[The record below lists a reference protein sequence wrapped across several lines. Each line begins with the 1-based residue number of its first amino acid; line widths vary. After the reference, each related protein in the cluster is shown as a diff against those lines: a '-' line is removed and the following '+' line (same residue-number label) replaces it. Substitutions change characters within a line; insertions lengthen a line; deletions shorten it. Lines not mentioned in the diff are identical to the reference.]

1 VLAAIIAVASFGVAQ
16 ATPDPDAEQADESII
31 RSLHPQS
38 GVIPIEKASATLRLS
53 PGYLFLSAQD
63 AQRVLSELWSNPPD
77 EDVLGMIVPGSDV
90 HVLLDNAAWAV
101 VVTYV
106 DDGYV
111 SDADAAKTDYDAM
124 LKSMQENTRDS
135 NAQRVKRGYPAV
147 ELVGWAEP
155 PHYDDTT
162 HKIYWARNL
171 MFKDTHGETHTLNYD
186 VRVLGRRGYLALNAV
201 ASLSDLDK
209 VRADMPRV
217 LAMADF
223 DQGERY
229 ADYNANT
236 DKLAAYGIAALVA
249 GGLAAKAGLFAKI
262 GVLLLAMK
270 NFIAIGFAKIGV
282 LLLAMKKFIAI
293 GLVALAGIIKKF
305 FWRKKT

>member
-1 VLAAIIAVASFGVAQ
+1 MMRKLFFPAWALAAVIAIVSFGVTHA
-16 ATPDPDAEQADESII
+16 ADAPDTDTGKQTDESFI

-38 GVIPIEKASATLRLS
+38 GTIAIKKAGATLRLS
-53 PGYLFLSAQD
+53 PGYLFLSARD
-63 AQRVLSELWSNPPD
+63 AQRVLSELWDNPPD
-77 EDVLGMIVPGSDV
+77 DDVLGMIVPGSDA
-90 HVLLDNAAWAV
+90 HVLLDDDSWAV

-106 DDGYV
+106 NDGYV

-124 LKSMQENTRDS
+124 LKSMQEDTRED
-135 NAQRVKRGYPAV
+135 NAARVKQGYAPI

-171 MFKDTHGETHTLNYD
+171 LAKHADEEVHSLNYD
-186 VRVLGRRGYLALNAV
+186 VRVLGRRGYLSLNAV

-229 ADYNANT
+229 ADYNAGT

-249 GGLAAKAGLFAKI
+249 GGLAAKAGLFAKL
-262 GVLLLAMK
+262 GVLLLAFK
-270 NFIAIGFAKIGV
+270 KVIVVG
-282 LLLAMKKFIAI
+282 LA
-293 GLVALAGIIKKF
+293 ALAGVIKKF
-305 FWRKKT
+305 FWRKKA